1 MLAHAY
7 FQRLADLHGIDIL
20 HIKGYAFN
28 SEIFKPDRHSTDA
41 DLLVRPSHV
50 NTFVHILL
58 ADGWSIQAHFDTG
71 SVFEHAMTLYHES
84 WGLTDIHRFFP
95 GLGKDPERVFQQLW
109 AAHMQREIAHRSCA
123 VPSVLDSRLI
133 VVLHRARASSAYNPD
148 LEYLRDILDSYDWA
162 KLRERAAE
170 LDSSLAYSA
179 AMGGLEAY
187 RHERDYLLWKSVST
201 QVPSYIQWMGRLRS
215 ARGFAEKIRTLKN
228 IFMVNQ
234 DHLAMELGHKPTRA
248 EIRTRFF
255 ERFGLGGGSR

>member
-7 FQRLADLHGIDIL
+7 FQRLANLHGIDIL

-50 NTFVHILL
+50 DTFVHILL

-84 WGLTDIHRFFP
+84 WGLTDILRFFP

-133 VVLHRARASSAYNPD
+133 VVLHRARASSTYDPD
-148 LEYLRDILDSYDWA
+148 LEYLRDILASSDWA
-162 KLRERAAE
+162 KLRERAPEVAT
-170 LDSSLAYSA
+170 SLA
-179 AMGGLEAY
+179 
-187 RHERDYLLWKSVST
+187 
-201 QVPSYIQWMGRLRS
+201 
-215 ARGFAEKIRTLKN
+215 
-228 IFMVNQ
+228 
-234 DHLAMELGHKPTRA
+234 
-248 EIRTRFF
+248 
-255 ERFGLGGGSR
+255 